1 MKHPINI
8 REARK
13 IAEKVNATPDSHGI
27 PIQVR
32 ADAFNRL
39 EDRQKTLSSNW
50 QKNFRK
56 ILWEDE
62 QLALIIAED
71 AFKNETCDFPH
82 LEEFLAWE
90 RDNG

>member
-13 IAEKVNATPDSHGI
+13 IAEQVKATPDFHGI
-27 PIQVR
+27 PIQDR

-39 EDRQKTLSSNW
+39 EDREKTISSNL
-50 QKNFRK
+50 QNINK

-90 RDNG
+90 RNNG